1 MPNYQNGKIYAI
13 RSYKTDDIYIGSTIM
28 TLSKRMAKHR
38 VMKTFVSS
46 QLILEHGDAYIEL
59 IELCPCN
66 SKEELEKREGE
77 LIRATPNTV
86 NMKIAGRTRDEYYAD
101 NREVIIEKKKVY
113 AVENKEHIKEYK
125 KEYHELHKEED
136 NEKRRVR
143 YEQNKEHE
151 LAVNKAYREENKDKI
166 AEKSKEYVATNAE
179 KIAAYQKEY
188 RATKAAEIKLQ
199 RVENKKAY
207 ALKRKEIVLCEC
219 GMNTTFGN
227 LTRHRTTK
235 LHKDTLQLKEEYD
248 LF

>member
-13 RSYKTDDIYIGSTIM
+13 RSYKTDDIYIGST
-28 TLSKRMAKHR
+28 TTVLRKRLAKH
-38 VMKTFVSS
+38 KITKKFISS
-46 QLILEHGDAYIEL
+46 HLIMEHGDAYIEL

-86 NMKIAGRTRDEYYAD
+86 NMKIAGRTHQEYRDE
-101 NREVIIEKKKVY
+101 NKEIIAIKNKVY
-113 AVENKEHIKEYK
+113 AIENKEHIKEYK

-219 GMNTTFGN
+219 GMNITFGS
-227 LTRHRTTK
+227 LTRHRTACKKK
-235 LHKDTLQLKEEYD
+235 L
-248 LF
+248 FPS